1 MTDDTL
7 AIAHDRER
15 RDLETKLNTAL
26 PTAVDRVDVLQ
37 RAHGGPKDDR
47 FVPWP
52 IETLRKA
59 VEVELPAYLA
69 EKAAEKAAADERA
82 DDEHR
87 HQHRRRYERIKQAI
101 LSGLG
106 MTDRGEVANADAL
119 ASAKAQADAE
129 AAHEELTAEG
139 AQARAKAA
147 AALAKSKAKA
157 VAEVRKALPALD
169 QAGLDAAVADAVAAV
184 ERMVAVRRD
193 YADQVAAMGETL
205 VAGGFDRFDGWGTPA
220 DGTGVAPSLVMLEG
234 ETFAAR
240 DVTRKAF
247 AQVAD
252 VVAKAAK

>member
-1 MTDDTL
+1 MTETPTV
-7 AIAHDRER
+7 AHDPER
-15 RDLETKLNTAL
+15 RALETKLTTAL
-26 PTAVDRVDVLQ
+26 SDVTARVDVLQ

-47 FVPWP
+47 FALWP

-69 EKAAEKAAADERA
+69 EKAAQAQAKAELAA
-82 DDEHR
+82 DEHR
-87 HQHRRRYERIKQAI
+87 HQHRRRFERIAEAI
-101 LSGLG
+101 RAGLG
-106 MTDRGEVANADAL
+106 MTDRGEAATADAL
-119 ASAKAQADAE
+119 AQAKAQADAE
-129 AAHEELTAEG
+129 AAHEELAAEG

-157 VAEVRKALPALD
+157 VAEVRKALPVLD